1 MLQSNQKT
9 SLLIPSQLPAF
20 IRDDPNYENFVL
32 FLQAY
37 YEWLEQQ
44 GNLTDTSKN
53 LLNYKDIDGVY
64 AANTAANGTNVVIDS
79 FIDYFNNDFLP
90 YFPQE
95 ILANKAAV
103 TKIAKQLYQTK
114 GTPASYEFLFR
125 ILYNSEVDFFYTEDA
140 VLKASAGTWYV
151 ARSLNLATTDTNFL
165 NIANLRIFGETTKS
179 IATIEDSTFDGVK
192 TEVFI
197 SNLERLFESG
207 EFVRVVDSNNQDV
220 YFLNGQIVPSTTV
233 GAEVLRAKIVG
244 QLNQVN
250 IDPKNRGSKY
260 RVGDPVVFSGGLNSP
275 TGHSASATVGSTT
288 TGSISRITVDNGG
301 YGYTTAPN
309 TTIVFSDLNPG
320 AKAPIAVVGPPNP
333 VGIANVSYIATDV
346 ISLKQFHYI
355 GNIATSHGA
364 NTYNPTTG
372 LWTQQN
378 YQFANNFTANANTT
392 LANAFSFL
400 SFSTYPIGSVLVE
413 NGGGGLSQT
422 PEVTAISGYPNE
434 TYAANNTLGNLAN
447 LGILSPIQIING
459 GTGYRVNDT
468 IVFTG
473 GSGYGAYAN
482 VTQVAA
488 NGMIESISYVYPNS
502 DSPHH
507 YPLGGLGYLNGYLPT
522 VTVSSANT
530 LASNSSIYVP
540 GTLGTG
546 AVLTTIPDRVGTITT
561 ISINDPGT
569 DYIAT
574 PNVSLKVQDIAV
586 SNVTVTNLP
595 SKGDI
600 VYQGTSLAN
609 SSYIA
614 TVDSITQL
622 IEYADPTQSIYN
634 LRVYN
639 YNNLPNYNL
648 PLVVD
653 TPGQIG
659 QPAYVPKNI
668 SLKLNN
674 TYTTVNT
681 QARYDSTGVITY
693 GDGQAKANASFLNG
707 LAISQGQYLDT
718 SGQLSSYDVI
728 QSSEYNNY
736 TYEITLE
743 KEIAK
748 YKKVLLD
755 LLHPTGMQVIGRFA
769 MKGNGSVNYTATGE
783 LDSGH
788 TLAYYTG
795 DTGSYVTMVSDYVNQ
810 SNNIVTFGALV
821 GANLE
826 SFIVPG
832 DMILITTPAGFEIYS
847 EVLSVMDGNAN
858 TVTLKDSPWLTFANV
873 AQVTANANSNIINI
887 TNITGSYDIVNN
899 GNYSN
904 TSAPILDVVLP
915 GDFITVANN
924 TEHLVIGVT
933 ANTITLGSNL
943 SNTVNSL
950 MSVRRTVYTT
960 NVQIFGAVG
969 EQFFPELTDENGNT
983 IITEDGRTILLG

>member
-1 MLQSNQKT
+1 MIQSNQKT
-9 SLLIPSQLPAF
+9 SLLIPSQLPSF
-20 IRDDPNYENFVL
+20 IRDDPSYANFVA

-37 YEWLEQQ
+37 YEWMEQT
-44 GNLTDTSKN
+44 GGVTDGSKN
-53 LLNYKDIDGVY
+53 LLSYKDIDETTSEFVK
-64 AANTAANGTNVVIDS
+64 
-79 FIDYFNNDFLP
+79 FFNNDFLP
-90 YFPQE
+90 YFPTE
-95 ILANKAAV
+95 ILADKNKV

-114 GTPASYEFLFR
+114 GTPASYQFLFR
-125 ILYNSEVDFFYTEDA
+125 ILYDTEVDFFYTEDA

-179 IATIEDSTFDGVK
+179 IATIEATTFDGVK

-197 SNLERLFESG
+197 SDIERLFESG
-207 EFVRVVDSNNQDV
+207 EYVRVVDSNNQDV
-220 YFLNGQIVPSTTV
+220 YFLNATIVPSTTA
-233 GAEVLRAKIVG
+233 GAEVLRAKVVG
-244 QLNQVN
+244 QLNQVK
-250 IDPKNRGSKY
+250 IDPNNRGSKY
-260 RVGDPVVFSGGLNSP
+260 RVGDPVVFDGGLNTP
-275 TGHSASATVGSTT
+275 TGHGAIATVGSTT
-288 TGSISRITVDNGG
+288 TGSIQRITVDNGG
-301 YGYTTAPN
+301 FGYTTYPN
-309 TTIVFSDLNPG
+309 TTIAFSNLNAG
-320 AKAPIAVVGPPNP
+320 AQAPIAIVGPPNP
-333 VGIANVSYIATDV
+333 TGEANVSLVATDV
-346 ISLKQFHYI
+346 ISLKRFHYL
-355 GNIATSHGA
+355 GNIAGSAGA

-378 YQFANNFTANANTT
+378 YQFANNLTANANTT

-400 SFSTYPIGSVLVE
+400 SFSTYPIGSVLVQ
-413 NGGGGLSQT
+413 NGGGGMSQ
-422 PEVTAISGYPNE
+422 PPIISAISGYPDE
-434 TYAANNTLGNLAN
+434 TNFANNTFSNLSN
-447 LGILSPIQIING
+447 LGILSPIQITNG
-459 GTGYRVNDT
+459 GTGYQVNDT
-468 IVFTG
+468 IVITG
-473 GSGYGAYAN
+473 GSGYGAHAN

-488 NGMIESISYVYPNS
+488 NGMIELVSYVYKNS
-502 DSPHH
+502 ESPHH
-507 YPLGGLGYLNGYLPT
+507 YPLGGLGYKNSALPSIT
-522 VTVSSANT
+522 VNSANT
-530 LASNSSIYVP
+530 QASNAVLYVP
-540 GTLGTG
+540 GILGTG
-546 AVLTTIPDRVGTITT
+546 ASFSAVTDRIGSITT
-561 ISINDPGT
+561 IAISDPGT
-569 DYIAT
+569 DYIAA
-574 PNVSLKVQDIAV
+574 PSVSLKIQDIAV
-586 SNVTVTNLP
+586 SNVSVTNLP
-595 SKGDI
+595 TKGDI

-622 IEYADPTQSIYN
+622 QEYANSSQSIYN
-634 LRVYN
+634 IRVYN
-639 YNNLPNYNL
+639 YNNLPSYNL
-648 PLVVD
+648 PLIVY
-653 TPGQIG
+653 TPGQVG
-659 QPAYVPKNI
+659 QPAFVPKNI
-668 SLKLNN
+668 SLVLNN
-674 TYTTVNT
+674 TYPTINT
-681 QARYDSTGVITY
+681 ESRYDSTGVITY
-693 GDGQAKANASFLNG
+693 GDGTARANASFLNG

-718 SGQLSSYDVI
+718 SGQLSSYDVL
-728 QSSEYNNY
+728 QSPQYNKF

-748 YKKVLLD
+748 YRNTLLN
-755 LLHPTGMQVIGRFA
+755 LLHPTGMQVIGRYA
-769 MKGNGSVNYTATGE
+769 MKGNSSVNYTGTGE

-795 DTGSYVTMVSDYVNQ
+795 DPGSYVSMVSDYVNQ

-887 TNITGSYDIVNN
+887 TNVTGSYDIVNN